1 MAAGAAGARE
11 EGRPAGPAR
20 AGPPGLSGEACGE
33 ALRPSPIPRGRRLRG
48 PARPGPA
55 PPAMLSWGAVSGRAL
70 RGAARA
76 GGGRQAPPVRGLR
89 ASPRARSAM
98 PSWVIDRYGR
108 NDVLRFTRDMVFPT
122 IHFPNEVIIK
132 VHAASLNPID
142 LSMRSK
148 CRARGAG
155 PRLA

>member
-1 MAAGAAGARE
+1 MLSRGAA
-11 EGRPAGPAR
+11 
-20 AGPPGLSGEACGE
+20 SGG
-33 ALRPSPIPRGRRLRG
+33 
-48 PARPGPA
+48 
-55 PPAMLSWGAVSGRAL
+55 AL
-70 RGAARA
+70 RGAVRA
-76 GGGRQAPPVRGLR
+76 GGQPPVRGLR
-89 ASPRARSAM
+89 ASPRARCAM

-148 CRARGAG
+148 CRARAAGAG
-155 PRLA
+155 PA